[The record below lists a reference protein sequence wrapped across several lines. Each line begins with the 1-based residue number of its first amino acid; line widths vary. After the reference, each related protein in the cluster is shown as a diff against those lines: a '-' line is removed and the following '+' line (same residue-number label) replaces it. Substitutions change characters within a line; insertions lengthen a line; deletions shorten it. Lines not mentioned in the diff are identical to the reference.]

1 MKPKSFSRVVEVLKA
16 NGFEFIRC
24 RGSHHHFHKPGMI
37 MIVTVPFHGKNSM
50 VATGTIKSIARQ
62 AGIPEDE
69 F

>member
-24 RGSHHHFHKPGMI
+24 RGSHHHFHKPGKI
-37 MIVTVPFHGKNSM
+37 MIVTVPFHGRNSM
-50 VATGTIKSIARQ
+50 VSTGTIKSIARQ
-62 AGIPEDE
+62 AGIPEEE

>member
-50 VATGTIKSIARQ
+50 VATGTIKSIASQ
-62 AGIPEDE
+62 AGIPEEE

>member
-16 NGFEFIRC
+16 NGFEFILC

-62 AGIPEDE
+62 AGIPEEE

>member
-37 MIVTVPFHGKNSM
+37 MIVTVPFHGTNSM

-62 AGIPEDE
+62 AGIPEEE

>member
-1 MKPKSFSRVVEVLKA
+1 MKPKSFLRVVEVLRA

-24 RGSHHHFHKPGMI
+24 RGSHHHFHKPGKI

-50 VATGTIKSIARQ
+50 VSTGTIKSIARQ
-62 AGIPEDE
+62 SGIAEEE

>member
-24 RGSHHHFHKPGMI
+24 RGSHHHFPKPGKI
-37 MIVTVPFHGKNSM
+37 MIVTVPYHGKNSM

-62 AGIPEDE
+62 AGIPEE
-69 F
+69 AF

>member
-24 RGSHHHFHKPGMI
+24 HGSHHHFHKPGMI

-62 AGIPEDE
+62 AGIPEEE

>member
-50 VATGTIKSIARQ
+50 VATGTIKSIASQ
-62 AGIPEDE
+62 AGIPEDQ

>member
-24 RGSHHHFHKPGMI
+24 RGSHHHFHKPGKI

-50 VATGTIKSIARQ
+50 VATGTIKSIAQ
-62 AGIPEDE
+62 QSGIPEDE